1 MRIKEKLVYLS
12 YDLENINPNIP
23 TYEQKVA
30 STIWNHL
37 KDFKYASIIQ
47 NEKEYADFLDFVF
60 EKAINLKSKRKF
72 VESIINYIT

>member
-30 STIWNHL
+30 LTIWNHL

-47 NEKEYADFLDFVF
+47 NEKEYANFLDFVF
-60 EKAINLKSKRKF
+60 EKAINLKSKKKF